1 MAEFT
6 RVAFGEGENSGIATV
21 YLNRP
26 PLNALGATMPD
37 ELILAATALSE
48 NADVRAVVL
57 YGGDR
62 VFSAGGDIKEFAV
75 KEYADH
81 LRTAGRVSH
90 VAAAIAEIRHPV
102 IAAVAGWAVGG
113 GCELALA
120 ADFRVCAEDAKWG
133 LPEVKLGLLP
143 GAGGTQ
149 RLPRLVGVARAK
161 RLIMSGRTIGAA
173 EALRIGL
180 VDEVVPA
187 SDVLTAAWKLAAEF
201 TSLPPIAVQNAKAAI
216 DIGASLD
223 LASALRVET
232 HLIHPLFATDDT
244 RAAIASFLTSGP
256 RAAPP
261 DYLGR

>member
-1 MAEFT
+1 MPEFT
-6 RVAFGEGENSGIATV
+6 RVVFGDGADSGVATV
-21 YLNRP
+21 YLDRP
-26 PLNALGATMPD
+26 PLNALGASLPD
-37 ELILAATALSE
+37 ELIIAAAALSE
-48 NADVRAVVL
+48 RSDVRAVVL

-75 KEYADH
+75 KDYADH
-81 LRTAGRVSH
+81 LQTAGRVSK
-90 VAAAIAEIRHPV
+90 VASAIAEIRQPV
-102 IAAVAGWAVGG
+102 IAAVTGWAIGG

-161 RLIMSGRTIGAA
+161 RLILSGRTIDAA
-173 EALRIGL
+173 EAFRIGL

-187 SDVLTAAWKLAAEF
+187 SEVLTAARALAAEF
-201 TSLPPIAVQNAKAAI
+201 ISLPPIAVQNAKAAI

-232 HLIHPLFATDDT
+232 RLVHPLFATRDT
-244 RAAIASFLTSGP
+244 RAAIDSFLTSGP

-261 DYLGR
+261 DYLGQ